1 MMRSCFGK
9 SSEQLTQHT
18 CSMSSAINDCL
29 DKFLGESETKAL
41 SRAIQFLSES
51 EEVNQRYPIK

>member
-1 MMRSCFGK
+1 
-9 SSEQLTQHT
+9 
-18 CSMSSAINDCL
+18 MSSAINDCL